1 MWSKEEVESFNI
13 RMERII
19 DILDWAEEKGRI
31 SYSDFE
37 ECALMLSC
45 FIHQFVPA
53 QDSSRTEPVSED
65 LKQAI
70 HNAIFALD
78 ERKGYTFKLEDMFMA
93 GAQWQKQQMMNDAVD
108 AEVVAFQNGCAL
120 FANMVIDGMFYGD
133 KVKLIIIKED

>member
-1 MWSKEEVESFNI
+1 MADKFIIKRNPVWSKEEVESFNI

-53 QDSSRTEPVSED
+53 QDSSQTEPVSDD
-65 LKQAI
+65 LEEEATRLAKKY
-70 HNAIFALD
+70 FPD
-78 ERKGYTFKLEDMFMA
+78 EANIWARANIE
-93 GAQWQKQQMMNDAVD
+93 AQKCKSACIEIVEWLKA
-108 AEVVAFQNGCAL
+108 
-120 FANMVIDGMFYGD
+120 
-133 KVKLIIIKED
+133 